1 MNVDIFYDD
10 FEDVVPT
17 PIKKHT
23 KYQGIVGLGLL
34 CPETA
39 PTQQIFITISFSP
52 KESLQLNKGIKR
64 KWGDYKVKEQLVII
78 GRYAHYLDTISA
90 EWEMHFEYTKD
101 MNVHAHCIVKTSENI
116 KDVRIDSKRFYSI
129 RPDNRGFIDIRP
141 VSDYAGLVLY
151 LTNKTEKKYQTTGV
165 KPLIRTPEIK
175 TI

>member
-17 PIKKHT
+17 PVKKHT
-23 KYQGIVGLGLL
+23 KYQGIAALGPL
-34 CPETA
+34 CPAQA
-39 PTQQIFITISFSP
+39 PTQQIFITIAFSP

-64 KWGDYKVKEQLVII
+64 KWGDYKVKEQLIII

-90 EWEMHFEYTKD
+90 EWEMHFEYCKN
-101 MNVHAHCIVKTSENI
+101 MNVHAHVIVKTSENI
-116 KDVRIDSKRFYSI
+116 KDIRIDSKRFYSI

-151 LTNKTEKKYQTTGV
+151 LTNKTTKTYQTTGV